1 MYNNISFLNIL
12 AFFLITIA
20 YSLDSQATKYIGIIL
35 MLVALIFEFYML
47 FKRYYFKVK
56 YEKYFC
62 VIFIVLDLTY
72 FFFIA

>member
-1 MYNNISFLNIL
+1 
-12 AFFLITIA
+12 
-20 YSLDSQATKYIGIIL
+20 

-62 VIFIVLDLTY
+62 VIFIMLDLTY
-72 FFFIA
+72 FFFIV